1 MFIITWYFYF
11 INRIVILTLSV
22 LLYLLTQSIRLIQLR
37 QFVNEDKVE
46 IIESSDDSSSEETF
60 YNIKES
66 FKK

>member
-1 MFIITWYFYF
+1 MFIITWCFYF
-11 INRIVILTLSV
+11 INRIVIFTLSV
-22 LLYLLTQSIRLIQLR
+22 LFYFLIQFIRLIPLR